1 MPLWLFW
8 ILLGLIA
15 GSLAKFIMPGRD
27 PAGCIFTIVLGVVGA
42 MLGGL
47 IGTQLGWG
55 KIDAGDLDLRS
66 IAIATFGALVV
77 LGIGADSGGG
87 DRRVSSARRSQIR
100 RSTPTADRPSPTG
113 FAICSGPRAPLN

>member
-15 GSLAKFIMPGRD
+15 GSLAKFLMPGRD
-27 PAGCIFTIVLGVVGA
+27 PAGCIFTISLGIIGA

-55 KIDAGDLDLRS
+55 RVMAGDLDLRS
-66 IAIATFGALVV
+66 IAIATFGALLLLL
-77 LGIGADSGGG
+77 LG
-87 DRRVSSARRSQIR
+87 RVIR
-100 RSTPTADRPSPTG
+100 R
-113 FAICSGPRAPLN
+113 PR